1 MKHKTIIVTGGC
13 GFLGSNIVKK
23 LNGLGLKNIIIVD
36 NYDEQKFKN
45 LKSLSFIDYLS
56 YKQGTT
62 FLKNSFNK
70 YDISAIIHIGANAD
84 VLIKDAD
91 LMLETN
97 YEHSKFY
104 LEIAQEKNI
113 PLIYASSSA
122 IYGNAPQKGENK
134 ENQQDPHNIYA
145 WSKWLFDKHVDAN
158 LASYR
163 NRVVGL
169 RFFNI
174 FGMGEFHKGKNA
186 SLPLRF
192 FSFIRENGFID
203 IFDRQIQRDYVWVED
218 VADVII
224 EILRDDTVANGIYD
238 LGGNNPISTQ
248 MIADIVATAF
258 VEKGIKT
265 KSDEL
270 IKTIPMPAELVDCFQ
285 FYTKSSNLLPLIS
298 SRTVDNEMKIRNYI
312 AQLLALTYDK
322 S

>member
-1 MKHKTIIVTGGC
+1 MQNKTIIVTGGC

-23 LNGLGLKNIIIVD
+23 LNDLGHNRIIIVD
-36 NYDEQKFKN
+36 NYDKQKFKN
-45 LKSLSFIDYLS
+45 LKLLTFVDYLS
-56 YKQGTT
+56 YKQGIS
-62 FLKNSFNK
+62 FLKNAFNK

-104 LEIAQEKNI
+104 LEIAQERNI

-122 IYGNAPQKGENK
+122 IYGNAHQKNK

-158 LASYR
+158 LASYK
-163 NRVVGL
+163 NRVIGL

-174 FGMGEFHKGKNA
+174 FGMGEFHKGRNA

-203 IFDRQIQRDYVWVED
+203 VFDREIHRDYVWVED

-224 EILRDDTVANGIYD
+224 EILKDETVANGIYD

-248 MIADIVATAF
+248 MIADIVAAAF

-265 KSDEL
+265 ISDDL

-285 FYTKSSNLLPLIS
+285 FYTKSNNLLPLIS
-298 SRTVDNEMKIRNYI
+298 SSTVDNEMKIRNYI
-312 AQLLALTYDK
+312 DQLLALTYDK